1 VENKVALLDFLRILK
16 SKGSAVYWNVIPDM
30 LRAKVELAK
39 GSLGKGSARGTSYLV
54 WLMSVILK

>member
-39 GSLGKGSARGTSYLV
+39 GSLGKGSA
-54 WLMSVILK
+54 